1 MIDGH
6 ADDDEEQDGPAAG
19 VVVNIQRFAMLGVE
33 IQRVGAHGEVLGG
46 GLGPVVVRE
55 IGNNGIFDLLDAV
68 IGKGCHAAAVGDGDI
83 LAGADCQQEKDA
95 ALFRAA
101 AQTVGEVVVFCILA
115 LVGIADAV
123 HHQKIYVAVVAVAG
137 GFGRSFQLAVSI
149 RIEQAH
155 LVPHQRRGG
164 KGGNAQA
171 ERQHQSGQQG
181 RQSVLQCVSFCH
193 PLITTAG
200 TPALPSGAG

>member
-1 MIDGH
+1 M
-6 ADDDEEQDGPAAG
+6 PAAG
-19 VVVNIQRFAMLGVE
+19 VVVNIQRFAVLGVE

-46 GLGPVVVRE
+46 GLGPVIVRE

-83 LAGADCQQEKDA
+83 LAGADCQQEEDA

-101 AQTVGEVVVFCILA
+101 AQTVGKVVIFGVLA

-137 GFGRSFQLAVSI
+137 GFGGSFQLAVSI

-155 LVPHQRRGG
+155 LVPHQRCGG
-164 KGGNAQA
+164 KGGDAQA
-171 ERQHQSGQQG
+171 ECQHQCGQQG
-181 RQSVLQCVSFCH
+181 GKAFCSVFHSAT
-193 PLITTAG
+193 PL
-200 TPALPSGAG
+200 

>member
-1 MIDGH
+1 
-6 ADDDEEQDGPAAG
+6 
-19 VVVNIQRFAMLGVE
+19 MLGVE

-55 IGNNGIFDLLDAV
+55 IGDNGIFDLLDAV

-83 LAGADCQQEKDA
+83 LAGADCQQEEDA

-101 AQTVGEVVVFCILA
+101 AQTVGKVVIFGVLA

-137 GFGRSFQLAVSI
+137 RFGRSFQLAVSI

-155 LVPHQRRGG
+155 LVPHQRCGG
-164 KGGNAQA
+164 KGGDAQA

-181 RQSVLQCVSFCH
+181 GKAFCSVFHSAT
-193 PLITTAG
+193 PL
-200 TPALPSGAG
+200 

>member
-1 MIDGH
+1 
-6 ADDDEEQDGPAAG
+6 
-19 VVVNIQRFAMLGVE
+19 MLGIVV
-33 IQRVGAHGEVLGG
+33 QRVICHLDVGAGRP
-46 GLGPVVVRE
+46 GPVAIRELGDDVVLH
-55 IGNNGIFDLLDAV
+55 LLNAV
-68 IGKGCHAAAVGDGDI
+68 IGKGRDTAAIGDGDI

-101 AQTVGEVVVFCILA
+101 AQTVGKVVVFCILA

-137 GFGRSFQLAVSI
+137 RFGRSFQLAVSI

-164 KGGNAQA
+164 KGGDAQA
-171 ERQHQSGQQG
+171 ERQHQCGQQG
-181 RQSVLQCVSFCH
+181 GKAFCSVFHSAT
-193 PLITTAG
+193 PL
-200 TPALPSGAG
+200 